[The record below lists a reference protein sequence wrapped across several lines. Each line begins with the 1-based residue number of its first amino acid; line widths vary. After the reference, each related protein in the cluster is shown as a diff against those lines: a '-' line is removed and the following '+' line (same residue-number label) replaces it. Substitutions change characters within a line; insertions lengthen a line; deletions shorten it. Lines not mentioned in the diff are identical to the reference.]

1 MYLTTWTSKKSTVV
15 ILVQICAALC
25 KADCLRVLYK
35 RQQNCRYLIGVFTLL
50 LVTHLCYPNSQYL
63 SPQKKYLDLKAS
75 ESLYHLLKK
84 FQERVGGGYS
94 YTLSVHI
101 SCKSKT
107 FLIIMYEPT
116 LMTPCSLQVRPQNVH

>member
-1 MYLTTWTSKKSTVV
+1 MLT
-15 ILVQICAALC
+15 
-25 KADCLRVLYK
+25 KADCLRDLYK

-84 FQERVGGGYS
+84 FQERVGGGGI
-94 YTLSVHI
+94 V
-101 SCKSKT
+101 
-107 FLIIMYEPT
+107 
-116 LMTPCSLQVRPQNVH
+116 TPCLCIFLVRAKPS